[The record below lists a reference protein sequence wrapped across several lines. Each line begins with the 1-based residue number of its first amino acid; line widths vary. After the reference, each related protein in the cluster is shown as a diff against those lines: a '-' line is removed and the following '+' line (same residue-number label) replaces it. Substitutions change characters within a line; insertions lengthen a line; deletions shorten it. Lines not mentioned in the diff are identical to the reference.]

1 MNTSYN
7 KDLILEQG
15 WKTVLL
21 NPFAIVHP
29 CFSKP
34 TLFELK
40 PRLVK
45 VTNGENKNATSERNK
60 TNNPS
65 KANPISKVSHN
76 NNHSNTKNDNRVF
89 IISNKKLDKP
99 EMKVNSDLE
108 VEDLDVIPSTSRN
121 KNNSD
126 SQSQLK
132 KLRAKSSSSD
142 SEPENYTKSYRLK
155 FGESILHNMVK
166 HVKDENSYLH
176 YFYQL
181 LEFEHMLKN
190 EPLDRRKEYEII
202 PLPNFNKMN
211 VGKIKHSTTEI
222 HQYKKIQR
230 RKKLETNKNQHIARD
245 RKISSLNV
253 KNDGFP
259 WWEIKTQLR
268 CDTLKNFEGYCDDE
282 TKYDNFLIRL
292 IEVEE
297 ELKESR
303 DRQ

>member
-1 MNTSYN
+1 MTLWAIECVVNLSIGLIAFFNGDGIIMFSIGIVCYYVLIPYTFLMNTSYN

-121 KNNSD
+121 YISNP
-126 SQSQLK
+126 QS
-132 KLRAKSSSSD
+132 
-142 SEPENYTKSYRLK
+142 
-155 FGESILHNMVK
+155 
-166 HVKDENSYLH
+166 
-176 YFYQL
+176 
-181 LEFEHMLKN
+181 
-190 EPLDRRKEYEII
+190 
-202 PLPNFNKMN
+202 
-211 VGKIKHSTTEI
+211 
-222 HQYKKIQR
+222 
-230 RKKLETNKNQHIARD
+230 
-245 RKISSLNV
+245 
-253 KNDGFP
+253 
-259 WWEIKTQLR
+259 
-268 CDTLKNFEGYCDDE
+268 
-282 TKYDNFLIRL
+282 
-292 IEVEE
+292 
-297 ELKESR
+297 
-303 DRQ
+303 